1 MKDEVVGFFREFHEQ
16 GSFVK
21 SLNTTF
27 LVLVP
32 KKGVDDL
39 RDFTPISLVGGL
51 YKLLAKALANKLKKV
66 LPSSQNAFVEGRQI
80 LDVALIANEAIDSL
94 LKRNESGVLCN
105 LDLEKAYDHINW
117 NFLLLVLQKMG
128 FR

>member
-39 RDFTPISLVGGL
+39 RDFIPISLV
-51 YKLLAKALANKLKKV
+51 
-66 LPSSQNAFVEGRQI
+66 
-80 LDVALIANEAIDSL
+80 
-94 LKRNESGVLCN
+94 
-105 LDLEKAYDHINW
+105 
-117 NFLLLVLQKMG
+117 
-128 FR
+128 